1 MFQRLLLVFLL
12 IVGIGILI
20 FRLSDA
26 GDEIA
31 RRKQFFSNPFTVL
44 MEQTRDLTS
53 GTTTASKFPFPAT
66 PDAVGHLS
74 PDVPIDGDY
83 SNGST
88 MYSGDPESELLEI
101 EREYDDLKVR
111 IAEAQ
116 QFGNPSPY
124 RGLVRIADSYSGT
137 SANEP
142 SLEYIVL
149 RAGTGNTAPAAI
161 TGWSLQSVYT
171 NSRFYIPAGAKN
183 FVMGGLPELDSVL
196 LDPGEDAVISTGVSP
211 TGVSF
216 KENLCTGYLGQFQTF
231 VPSLG
236 ERCPSAEQEAMSEPA
251 TTRTADPACV
261 AYARSLSTCRFPF
274 GEPPDV
280 TPYCYAFVRNALTY
294 NGCVERHR
302 WRPSF
307 GGNTWRLF
315 LESPR
320 EIWKQDHDVIR
331 LLDREGRI
339 VDVWAY

>member
-12 IVGIGILI
+12 IIGIGLLV
-20 FRLSDA
+20 FRLSDSGA
-26 GDEIA
+26 EIA

-44 MEQTRDLTS
+44 FEQTRDFTNSTPTS
-53 GTTTASKFPFPAT
+53 GQFPFPAT
-66 PDAVGHLS
+66 PYPSGYGA
-74 PDVPIDGDY
+74 PDTPIDGDLITVY
-83 SNGST
+83 AN
-88 MYSGDPESELLEI
+88 DPEAELLAI

-142 SLEYIVL
+142 SLEYL
-149 RAGTGNTAPAAI
+149 SLEADNRNTAPVAI
-161 TGWSLQSVYT
+161 TGWSLQSVYK
-171 NSRFYIPAGAKN
+171 NSRYYIPAGTKL
-183 FVMGGLPELDSVL
+183 FMMGSIPEVASAS
-196 LDPGEDAVISTGVSP
+196 LDPGEAAIVSTGVSP

-216 KENLCTGYLGQFQTF
+216 KENMCTGYLGQFQTF
-231 VPSLG
+231 VPSLA
-236 ERCPSAEQEAMSEPA
+236 ERCPSAEQEVMSEPA

-274 GEPPDV
+274 GNPPDV

-307 GGNTWRLF
+307 GGDTWRLF

>member
-1 MFQRLLLVFLL
+1 MFQRLLLAFLL

-20 FRLSDA
+20 FRFS
-26 GDEIA
+26 GTGGEIE
-31 RRKQFFSNPFTVL
+31 RRKQFFSNPFTIL
-44 MEQTRDLTS
+44 FEQTRNLTS
-53 GTTTASKFPFPAT
+53 STSTVNKFPFPAT
-66 PDAVGHLS
+66 PDATGYLG
-74 PDVPIDGDY
+74 PDVPIDGYDTGDIY
-83 SNGST
+83 PS
-88 MYSGDPESELLEI
+88 DPESELMEI
-101 EREYDDLKVR
+101 EREYDDLAVR
-111 IAEAQ
+111 IAEAK

-137 SANEP
+137 SADQP
-142 SLEYIVL
+142 ALEYISL
-149 RAGTGNTAPAAI
+149 EAHSGNTAPVAV
-161 TGWSLQSVYT
+161 TGWSLQSVSANT
-171 NSRFYIPAGAKN
+171 RFYIPAGAKN
-183 FVMGGLPELDSVL
+183 FVMGKVPEVASVW
-196 LDPGEDAVISTGVSP
+196 LDPGEDAVVSSGVSP

-236 ERCPSAEQEAMSEPA
+236 ERCPGAEQEVMSEPA

-274 GEPPDV
+274 GDPPDV
-280 TPYCYAFVRNALTY
+280 SAYCYAFIRNALTY

-307 GGNTWRLF
+307 GGDTWRLF

-320 EIWKQDHDVIR
+320 EIWKQGHDVIR